1 MPSICRQAS
10 RVFSLLFAILM
21 LADGLTAAPQHA
33 RPRARKQ
40 RPACSNHRDDDRDGL
55 IDYPKDPGCKNRR
68 DRSERN
74 RSDTQPTATP
84 TPGSVITP
92 PSGVGLGV
100 GASLGGARAFPDDNP
115 WNQDVSNSP
124 IDPNSDNLIA
134 SIGLSTGLHPDFGT
148 VYDGHPNG
156 IPYVVVSAEQPK
168 VSIESFEYADESDL
182 GPYPIP
188 QDAPIEGGPNGD
200 GDRHI
205 LIIDRDNFVLYELYH
220 AFFTGRGW
228 TAGSGA
234 IFDLK
239 TNALRP
245 AGWTS
250 ADAAGLPIFPGLV
263 RYDEVVE
270 QGEIRH
276 ALRFTVQHSRRAY
289 LPPAR
294 HFASSS
300 TDPNLPPM
308 GMRVRLKQS
317 FDVSRFPTQ
326 VRVILVALK
335 KYGMFMADNGS
346 NWFIS
351 GAPDARW
358 SDDDLATIRGVHGS
372 DFEVVQMSGLVTD

>member
-1 MPSICRQAS
+1 MLPLVKR
-10 RVFSLLFAILM
+10 FSLGCSAALVLALIFAD
-21 LADGLTAAPQHA
+21 AAFTAPTRATLK
-33 RPRARKQ
+33 ARKP
-40 RPACSNHRDDDRDGL
+40 RPACNNRRDDDGDGL
-55 IDYPKDPGCKNRR
+55 VDYPNDPGCSNRR

-74 RSDTQPTATP
+74 RANPETTP
-84 TPGSVITP
+84 TPSVTLAPPGS
-92 PSGVGLGV
+92 GELGA

-115 WNQDVSNSP
+115 WNQDVSSAL

-156 IPYVVVSAEQPK
+156 IPYVVVAATQPK
-168 VSIESFEYADESDL
+168 ISISSFEYSDESDV
-182 GPYPIP
+182 GPYPLP
-188 QDAPIEGGPNGD
+188 NDAPIEGGPDGD

-205 LIIDRDNFVLYELYH
+205 LILDRDNFILYELYH
-220 AFFTGRGW
+220 AFFAGGRW

-239 TNALRP
+239 TNDLRP

-250 ADAAGLPIFPGLV
+250 ADAAGLPIFPGLI
-263 RYDEVVE
+263 RYDEVIE

-276 ALRFTVQHSRRAY
+276 ALRFTVQRSRRAY
-289 LPPAR
+289 VPPAR
-294 HFASSS
+294 HFASSNS
-300 TDPNLPPM
+300 DPNLPPM

-317 FDVSRFPTQ
+317 FDVSAYPAS
-326 VRVILVALK
+326 VRVILTALK
-335 KYGMFMADNGS
+335 KYGMFVADNGS

-358 SDDDLATIRGVHGS
+358 SDDDLSTIRSVRGS
-372 DFEVVQMSGLVTD
+372 DFEVIKMDSIVTN

>member
-1 MPSICRQAS
+1 M
-10 RVFSLLFAILM
+10 FLLLFAAAL
-21 LADGLTAAPQHA
+21 LATCLFDVALAAPTRA
-33 RPRARKQ
+33 GIKARKP
-40 RPACSNHRDDDRDGL
+40 RPACSNRRDDDRDGL
-55 IDYPKDPGCKNRR
+55 VDFPSDPGCRSKR
-68 DRSERN
+68 DRNERN
-74 RSDTQPTATP
+74 RAPTATP
-84 TPGSVITP
+84 TPGSIATP
-92 PSGVGLGV
+92 TIGDGPLGI
-100 GASLGGARAFPDDNP
+100 GASLNGARAFPDNNP
-115 WNQDVSNSP
+115 WNQDVSSSP

-134 SIGLSTGLHPDFGT
+134 SIGLSTGLHADFGT

-156 IPYVVVSAEQPK
+156 IPYVVVAASQPK
-168 VSIESFEYADESDL
+168 ISISSFEYSDESDV

-188 QDAPIEGGPNGD
+188 QDAPIEGGPDGD

-205 LIIDRDNFVLYELYH
+205 LILDRENFILYELYH
-220 AFFTGRGW
+220 AFFAAGRW

-239 TNALRP
+239 TNDLRP

-276 ALRFTVQHSRRAY
+276 ALRFTVQRSRRAY
-289 LPPAR
+289 VPPAR

-317 FDVSRFPTQ
+317 FDVSGYPAQ
-326 VRVILVALK
+326 VQVILIALK
-335 KYGMFMADNGS
+335 KYGMFVADNGS

-358 SDDDLATIRGVHGS
+358 NDDQLSTLRGVHGS
-372 DFEVVQMSGLVTD
+372 DFEVIQMDSIVVN